1 MDSGLPI
8 VQSNESIINPDIKN
22 LPATEQ
28 KLIKLL
34 LTKVKN
40 GEASIDEAAN
50 LLRLEC
56 VHLLE
61 IEQLKSKIQIT
72 ENQKNLKKPRG
83 RPRGKTQHV
92 LERNKNILALWI
104 DWVEEGQPMRGGK
117 AFMRGHI
124 AKWCRCDPTEVDRVV
139 AAWNGLKAGAD
150 YLKKRNIKIVHRGFK
165 NEQDVLE
172 VVEDIARYV
181 KDGRIKPEPLED
193 GSSGVHVFFKD
204 GEFYFKDGEF
214 FIHSEF
220 FQKNQSY
227 KSQENI

>member
-1 MDSGLPI
+1 M
-8 VQSNESIINPDIKN
+8 QSNESIINPDIEN

-28 KLIKLL
+28 ELIKLL

-61 IEQLKSKIQIT
+61 IEQLKSKIQIP

-139 AAWNGLKAGAD
+139 AAWNGYKKGID
-150 YLKKRNIKIVHRGFK
+150 YLKEQNIKIVHYG
-165 NEQDVLE
+165 LE
-172 VVEDIARYV
+172 REEELLAVIETIARYV
-181 KDGRIKPEPLED
+181 RVGRIKPETLDD
-193 GSSGVHVFFKD
+193 GGKVIQVFFKD
-204 GEFYFKDGEF
+204 GGFYLKE
-214 FIHSEF
+214 SESFVNSVF
-220 FQKNQSY
+220 FQKNHIH
-227 KSQENI
+227 KTWENI